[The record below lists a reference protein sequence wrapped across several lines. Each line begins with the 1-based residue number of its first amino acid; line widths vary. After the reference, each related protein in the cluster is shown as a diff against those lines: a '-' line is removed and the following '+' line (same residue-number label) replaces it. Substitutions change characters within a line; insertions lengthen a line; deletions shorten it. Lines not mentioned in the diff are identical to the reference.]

1 MIHILGLCNGN
12 NLRLNESVVRA
23 QLDTYRLHH
32 QTSRCQA
39 EREEKGEKAVDTE
52 SIGAE
57 ISVSRD
63 ILNMERI
70 THNSA
75 VHLLQPIAGR

>member
-1 MIHILGLCNGN
+1 MVHRDRI
-12 NLRLNESVVRA
+12 NLQGNESVVRV
-23 QLDTYRLHH
+23 QLDTYGLHH

-39 EREEKGEKAVDTE
+39 ERDEKREKTVDTE

-57 ISVSRD
+57 LSVSTD
-63 ILNMERI
+63 ILNTARI

-75 VHLLQPIAGR
+75 VHLLQAVAGR